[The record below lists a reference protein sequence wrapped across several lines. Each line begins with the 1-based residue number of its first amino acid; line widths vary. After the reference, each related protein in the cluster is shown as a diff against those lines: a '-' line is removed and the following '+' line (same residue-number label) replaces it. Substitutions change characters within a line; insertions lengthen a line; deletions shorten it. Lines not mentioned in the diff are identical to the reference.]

1 MPGTS
6 DLMPIGRFSA
16 LTRISV
22 RMLRHYDEHDVLRP
36 AYVDDTTGYRWYA
49 TTQLADAQLVRQ
61 LRDVGFGVPAIGALL
76 ATRGDSTFGRALD
89 QQRAALVDDVRAAT
103 HRLTLIDKVR
113 EAHRQ
118 EQTMD
123 ITLDRTSFAARTVV
137 ALRGTIP
144 SYADEARLWE
154 QMLPELGRQDITMT
168 GPCGAIDL
176 ADEYQESDVDKEV
189 FAPVAAGTT
198 AASPLVVRDLPEL
211 PAARAV
217 LTGPYDQIGEACD
230 QLVRWASDQALQGLA
245 GMRYVYVNDVRATP
259 PEQLV
264 TEIYLPVAG

>member
-1 MPGTS
+1 MTGTS
-6 DLMPIGRFSA
+6 DLLPIGRFSA

-36 AYVDDTTGYRWYA
+36 AYVDDATGYRWYA
-49 TTQLADAQLVRQ
+49 TTQTDDALLVRQ

-76 ATRGDSTFGRALD
+76 AARNGSTFGHALD
-89 QQRAALVDDVRAAT
+89 QQRAVLVDDLRVAS
-103 HRLTLIDKVR
+103 HRLTLIDRMR
-113 EAHRQ
+113 EAHHQ

-123 ITLDRTSFAARTVV
+123 ITIDSTPFAARTVA

-144 SYADEARLWE
+144 TYGDEQQLWDRI
-154 QMLPELGRQDITMT
+154 LPELGRQGIALT

-176 ADEYQESDVDKEV
+176 DEEYQERDVDKEV
-189 FAPVAAGTT
+189 FVPVAPGTE
-198 AASPLVVRDLPEL
+198 AAEPLAVRELPEQ

-217 LTGPYDQIGEACD
+217 VTGPYEQLAEACD
-230 QLVRWASDQALQGLA
+230 QLVRWAADRGTPGVA
-245 GMRYVYVNDVRATP
+245 GMRYVYLNDPSTTP

-264 TEIYLPVAG
+264 TEVYLPISG